1 MWFYYRYQPIIE
13 KKDELPVFNINC
25 KTYRKHKAI
34 EIKHEHC
41 KMMFNTGFG
50 PSLIN
55 SGNLGVES
63 TNAFI
68 NQYVIIYI
76 LFIYDSV
83 LI

>member
-1 MWFYYRYQPIIE
+1 
-13 KKDELPVFNINC
+13 
-25 KTYRKHKAI
+25 
-34 EIKHEHC
+34 
-41 KMMFNTGFG
+41 MMFNTGFG